1 MKQVIHTDK
10 APAAIGPYSQAI
22 QIGQLLFTSGQVP
35 IDPETG
41 AIVEGGIQEQA
52 RQSLNNIKAILNA
65 AGTNMGAV
73 VKTTVFLQDM
83 NDFAA
88 MNEVYAQFFQE
99 PYPARSAVQVGRLPK
114 DALVEIE
121 AIAQLEGPI
130 LCLWFRSRPRGCVSR
145 EMGEI
150 RRIFDKTLAIS
161 PTMCYYKLCVRQ
173 RPPQV

>member
-10 APAAIGPYSQAI
+10 APASIGPYSQAI

-99 PYPARSAVQVGRLPK
+99 PYPARSAVQVARLPK
-114 DALVEIE
+114 DVLVEIE
-121 AIAQLEGPI
+121 AIAQL
-130 LCLWFRSRPRGCVSR
+130 
-145 EMGEI
+145 
-150 RRIFDKTLAIS
+150 
-161 PTMCYYKLCVRQ
+161 
-173 RPPQV
+173 